1 MFVYVY
7 SYSFHQLRDI
17 THTLEYSANAEENVF
32 LFIAIYQMFHYFT
45 YDPSSFYN
53 IIPKVIDPSINGET
67 NYLVILLNQLQIDWK
82 NEYDYKNGKNK
93 VPIIQI

>member
-17 THTLEYSANAEENVF
+17 THSANAEENVF

-82 NEYDYKNGKNK
+82 NEYDYKN